1 MTWQNDSEYPQGVD
15 RIGGLFIKK
24 SGFER
29 DNCKFYI
36 REIANGDLAFSFDAA
51 PLVGS
56 FVEFDNDE
64 KLANGGY
71 DEALT
76 WNVEKGVL
84 GDVQLTIIGGAL
96 QAYSNRTGGYSRL
109 VDGVGRRALVKVQLV
124 DMIDRY

>member
-1 MTWQNDSEYPQGVD
+1 MVWQNDSEYPQGAN

-29 DNCKFYI
+29 DNRKFYI
-36 REIANGDLAFSFDAA
+36 RKIANGELAFSFDAD
-51 PLVGS
+51 PLAGS

-64 KLANGGY
+64 KLANDGY
-71 DEALT
+71 DEAFT
-76 WNVEKGVL
+76 WRVEKGAL
-84 GDVQLTIIGGAL
+84 SDIQLTIIGRAL

-109 VDGVGRRALVKVQLV
+109 VDGVGRRALVNVQLV